1 MRPIDSSRRLV
12 SARKDS
18 DLRRQLLDHLRTME
32 HRPLLL
38 TRIRDRIRS
47 CETEF
52 MYKKHKPTSFYHVS
66 VAGEN
71 LVIKAYLRVSG
82 VQYWNVAKGTPQAG
96 NQMARPVH

>member
-1 MRPIDSSRRLV
+1 
-12 SARKDS
+12 
-18 DLRRQLLDHLRTME
+18 
-32 HRPLLL
+32 
-38 TRIRDRIRS
+38 
-47 CETEF
+47 